1 MAQYGLRVF
10 YIPAEKEVANTSSPE
25 NDALRALVQES
36 GILTSKDVAFIQLV
50 EMGLCSF
57 RDLKDGTLN
66 FRDVMMLLEYA
77 RIKGAYTSWKIQRA
91 ELASK
96 QAYG

>member
-1 MAQYGLRVF
+1 
-10 YIPAEKEVANTSSPE
+10 
-25 NDALRALVQES
+25 
-36 GILTSKDVAFIQLV
+36 
-50 EMGLCSF
+50 
-57 RDLKDGTLN
+57 
-66 FRDVMMLLEYA
+66 MMLLEYA